1 MEEKVKLTP
10 EQEKEI
16 AERYLAKQ
24 AKAAKQ
30 KEAEKATYEK
40 RKERF
45 VMSSFNKLQKL
56 SEQMNALKNKIF
68 EDAAELIESKN
79 ELYKVKNTRRSDTF
93 TSIDGKI
100 SIKLGNRMLEGW
112 SDEAEIGIQK
122 VKQYLESLSKDE
134 ETSMLVSTVMGLLA
148 KDQKGTLKA
157 SKVLELKRIASK
169 NKNPLFLEGIELI
182 SNAYRPKPSCDFI
195 EVRYKDARGVERS
208 LPLSMAA
215 MDLKDEPK
223 EDAK

>member
-1 MEEKVKLTP
+1 MEEKLKLTP
-10 EQEKEI
+10 EQEQEI

-24 AKAAKQ
+24 AKEAK
-30 KEAEKATYEK
+30 KKDAEKANYEK

-45 VMSSFNKLQKL
+45 VISTFNRLNKL
-56 SEQMNALKNKIF
+56 SAQMYALKNRLF
-68 EDAAELIESKN
+68 EEAAELIDSKN
-79 ELYKVKNTRRSDTF
+79 ELYKVKSTRRSDTF
-93 TSIDGKI
+93 TSIDGNI
-100 SIKLGNRMLEGW
+100 SIKLGNRMNEGW

-148 KDQKGTLKA
+148 RDNKGTLKA

-169 NKNPLFLEGIELI
+169 NRNPLFLEGIELI

-215 MDLKDEPK
+215 MDIKEEPK